1 LIDKVPPHS
10 LEAEQAVLGA
20 LMLSPEAWDEV
31 SDNINEID
39 FYRPAHRKIFSA
51 LKDLT
56 KKGQSTDLI
65 VLSNH
70 LKTTNEIHSVGG
82 IQYLSEIIDST
93 PTVTNVI
100 EYANIVKEK
109 SLVRM
114 MIHSASE
121 IAQEGYSG
129 AFENLEIFFEK
140 AESEIFKI
148 SNLNNSESNLMSSS
162 ELVKLSLEK
171 LEQLYTSKSEFTGI
185 TTGFYDLDK
194 MTSGLQPGE
203 LSILAARPSMGKTAL
218 SLNIA
223 SHVAFTEKK
232 SLAYFSVEMPKESMM
247 MRILGIESGVS
258 LNNIRNGSL
267 DNNTWPAVIQASA
280 KVAEASL
287 FIDDTSGI
295 SPFEIRSK
303 ARKLKSKEGLDLIM
317 IDYLQLMGM
326 KQRFDSR
333 EREVAEISKGLKALA
348 KELKIPV
355 LALAQLNRGVEGRSD
370 RRPMLSD
377 LRESGSIEQD
387 ADVIMMIYRESYY
400 EKENESDQAE
410 IIVGKQRNGPTGT
423 VKLRWDPNT
432 GRFLNYTE
440 SHLGPEPPTEAY
452 EENLDLEPIKRS
464 PKNWA
469 PKQ

>member
-1 LIDKVPPHS
+1 MIDKVPPHS
-10 LEAEQAVLGA
+10 LEAEQAVLGG

-31 SDNINEID
+31 SDHLSDSD
-39 FYRPAHRKIFSA
+39 FFRPAHKKIFVA
-51 LKDLT
+51 LKELT

-82 IQYLSEIIDST
+82 LQYLSEILDST
-93 PTVTNVI
+93 PTVTYI
-100 EYANIVKEK
+100 REYANIVKEK

-114 MIHSASE
+114 MIQSASD
-121 IAQEGYSG
+121 IVQEGFSG
-129 AFENLEIFFEK
+129 SFENLEVFFEK

-148 SNLNNSESNLMSSS
+148 SNLNNQENNLMSSS

-171 LEQLYTSKSEFTGI
+171 LEQLYSTKSEFTGI
-185 TTGFYDLDK
+185 PTGFYDLDR

-218 SLNIA
+218 SLNMA
-223 SHVAFTEKK
+223 SHIAFNEKK
-232 SLAYFSVEMPKESMM
+232 SVAYFSVEMPKESMM
-247 MRILGIESGVS
+247 MRILSIESKVS
-258 LNNIRNGSL
+258 LNNIRNGHL
-267 DNNTWPAVIQASA
+267 DGNTWPAIIQACA
-280 KVAEASL
+280 KVSESKL

-303 ARKLKSKEGLDLIM
+303 ARRLKSKESLDLII

-326 KQRFDSR
+326 KQRLDSR

-348 KELKIPV
+348 KELKVPV
-355 LALAQLNRGVEGRSD
+355 LALAQLNRGVEGRSN

-400 EKENESDQAE
+400 EKEIESNQTE
-410 IIVGKQRNGPTGT
+410 IIIGKQRNGPTGT
-423 VKLRWDPNT
+423 VRLKWDPKT
-432 GRFLNYTE
+432 GCFSTDTE
-440 SHLGPEPPTEAY
+440 ANLGPEPPIESY
-452 EENLDLEPIKRS
+452 EENLDQAPKKRS

-469 PKQ
+469 PSP

>member
-10 LEAEQAVLGA
+10 LEAEQAVLGG

-31 SDNINEID
+31 SDHVNSAD
-39 FYRPAHRKIFSA
+39 FFRPAHKKIFTA
-51 LKDLT
+51 LKELT

-65 VLSNH
+65 VLSNY

-82 IQYLSEIIDST
+82 LQYLSEIIDST
-93 PTVTNVI
+93 PSVTHI
-100 EYANIVKEK
+100 REYANIVKEK

-114 MIHSASE
+114 MIHSSSE
-121 IAQEGYSG
+121 IAQDGYS
-129 AFENLEIFFEK
+129 ANFEDVETYFEK

-148 SNLNNSESNLMSSS
+148 SNLNNQENNLMASS

-171 LEQLYTSKSEFTGI
+171 LEQLYTSKSEFTGVP
-185 TTGFYDLDK
+185 TGFYDLDK

-223 SHVAFTEKK
+223 SHISFVEKK
-232 SLAYFSVEMPKESMM
+232 SVAYFSVEMPKESMM

-280 KVAEASL
+280 KVAESKL

-326 KQRFDSR
+326 RQKFDSR

-400 EKENESDQAE
+400 EKETESDQAE

-423 VKLRWDPNT
+423 VKLRWDPGT
-432 GRFLNYTE
+432 GRFLNYE
-440 SHLGPEPPTEAY
+440 GGAPEAPPIQVYE
-452 EENLDLEPIKRS
+452 EENLDQAPKKRS

-469 PKQ
+469 PST

>member
-1 LIDKVPPHS
+1 MDKVPPHN
-10 LEAEQAVLGA
+10 LEAEQAVLGG

-31 SDNINEID
+31 ADNIVATD

-51 LKDLT
+51 LKELT
-56 KKGQSTDLI
+56 KRGQSTDLI
-65 VLSNH
+65 VLSNF

-93 PTVTNVI
+93 PSITHI
-100 EYANIVKEK
+100 REYANIVKDK
-109 SLVRM
+109 ALVRM
-114 MIHSASE
+114 MINSAAD
-121 IAQEGYSG
+121 IVDTGYSG
-129 AFENLEIFFEK
+129 AFEDVETFFEK
-140 AESEIFKI
+140 AESEVFKI
-148 SNLNNSESNLMSSS
+148 SNMNAKENNLMSSS

-171 LEQLYTSKSEFTGI
+171 LEELYRNKSAFTGI
-185 TTGFYDLDK
+185 PTGFIDLDN

-223 SHVAFTEKK
+223 THIAFNEKK
-232 SLAYFSVEMPKESMM
+232 SVAYFSVEMPKESMM
-247 MRILGIESGVS
+247 MRILGIESGVNLS
-258 LNNIRNGSL
+258 DIRNGNL
-267 DNNTWPAVIQASA
+267 DNTTWPAVIQASA
-280 KVAEASL
+280 KVADSKL

-326 KQRFDSR
+326 KQKFDSR

-400 EKENESDQAE
+400 EKDIDSDRAE
-410 IIVGKQRNGPTGT
+410 IIVGKQRNGPTGNVALT
-423 VKLRWDPNT
+423 WDPKS
-432 GRFLNYTE
+432 GRFLNNT
-440 SHLGPEPPTEAY
+440 SSSLGPQPPTEAY
-452 EENLDLEPIKRS
+452 EEDLDREPIKRS

-469 PKQ
+469 PRT

>member
-1 LIDKVPPHS
+1 
-10 LEAEQAVLGA
+10 
-20 LMLSPEAWDEV
+20 M
-31 SDNINEID
+31 
-39 FYRPAHRKIFSA
+39 
-51 LKDLT
+51 
-56 KKGQSTDLI
+56 
-65 VLSNH
+65 
-70 LKTTNEIHSVGG
+70 
-82 IQYLSEIIDST
+82 IQ
-93 PTVTNVI
+93 
-100 EYANIVKEK
+100 
-109 SLVRM
+109 
-114 MIHSASE
+114 SASD
-121 IAQEGYSG
+121 IAQEGFSG
-129 AFENLEIFFEK
+129 NFENLETYFEK

-148 SNLNNSESNLMSSS
+148 SNLNNQENNLMSSS

-171 LEQLYTSKSEFTGI
+171 LEQLYTAKSEFTGI
-185 TTGFYDLDK
+185 PTGFYDLDK

-223 SHVAFTEKK
+223 SHIAFTEKK
-232 SLAYFSVEMPKESMM
+232 TIAYFSVEMPKESMM
-247 MRILGIESGVS
+247 MRILGIESGVN
-258 LNNIRNGSL
+258 LNNIRNGHL

-280 KVAEASL
+280 KVSESKL

-303 ARKLKSKEGLDLIM
+303 ARKLKSSKDGLDLIV

-326 KQRFDSR
+326 KQKFDSR

-355 LALAQLNRGVEGRSD
+355 LALSQLNRGVEGRSN

-400 EKENESDQAE
+400 EKETESDQAE
-410 IIVGKQRNGPTGT
+410 IIIGKQRNGPTGT
-423 VKLRWDPNT
+423 IRLRWDPGT
-432 GRFLNYTE
+432 GRFLVYEGNA
-440 SHLGPEPPTEAY
+440 PEAPPIEAY
-452 EENLDLEPIKRS
+452 EENLDQAPKKRS

-469 PKQ
+469 PSP